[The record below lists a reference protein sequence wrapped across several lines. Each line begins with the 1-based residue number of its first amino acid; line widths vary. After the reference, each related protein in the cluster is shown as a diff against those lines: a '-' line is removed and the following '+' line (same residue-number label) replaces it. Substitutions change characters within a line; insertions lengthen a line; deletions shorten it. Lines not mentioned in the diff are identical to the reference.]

1 MELQVL
7 FCYLIWISDALSV
20 SCTYCLIFFMNK
32 KAGADRRIDT
42 VPVNLHILR
51 FRVGRVQV
59 LNLFQSLGL
68 CEWAQEWLIKCLEQ
82 ANRI

>member
-1 MELQVL
+1 MELQDL
-7 FCYLIWISDALSV
+7 FCYLILDFR
-20 SCTYCLIFFMNK
+20 CLKCLLHLLLNFFMNK